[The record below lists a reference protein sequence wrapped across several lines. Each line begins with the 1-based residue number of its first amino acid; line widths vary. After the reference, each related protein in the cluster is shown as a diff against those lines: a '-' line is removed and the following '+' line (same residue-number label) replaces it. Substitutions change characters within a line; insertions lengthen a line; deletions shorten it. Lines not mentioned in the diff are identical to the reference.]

1 MVEAA
6 ANLNPSYPLDVNS
19 AFNFFITADNCC
31 QHPSYV
37 SVHRSYS
44 WNNVELEEEELEDEE
59 EEFEEEEEEEE
70 EPEGTKRCESSIGPP
85 LLSSLIALA

>member
-1 MVEAA
+1 M
-6 ANLNPSYPLDVNS
+6 
-19 AFNFFITADNCC
+19 
-31 QHPSYV
+31 
-37 SVHRSYS
+37 
-44 WNNVELEEEELEDEE
+44 ELEEEELEDEE